1 MHMNGRTAMIMVVA
15 AVLVLVGA
23 GMAVASPPVDR
34 GKGGSMSPA
43 WAMGNTP
50 WNTTGNWSTPWDES
64 PKARFSLSQRYG
76 ALLSARENMSNAMAA
91 YERSLGR
98 YRTLGAGMGHA
109 QRLDVERDYALSRVQ
124 LMMSTAQF
132 VRAYG
137 MAWGTQYDTQRIE
150 QRLQE
155 MEQLREQIR
164 SASSPDEVRAL
175 REEMNRLW
183 QRTGLELQL
192 CVQSGAVERLE
203 DMLERAEN
211 TSTILQQ
218 EIEQLSAQEVDTH
231 RLNLQLE
238 QYGASLEQASAHLQR
253 AREMIEAHEGF
264 DDNGEVVNS
273 ALAASTLR
281 SVRTELTL
289 ATEQL
294 KASTRAL
301 REAFLELRH
310 HRAGMLTLQQDDT
323 LHAEGNGTAA
333 FSGRGTVRVVGDV
346 LVRVVDVAKD
356 ANISAPG
363 EPVVLPYDMV
373 QYHLREDDALEV
385 NGTSFTVCARGEGI
399 VLDVDGVGSV
409 VLTGN
414 GTYTL
419 VGANGTVSGE
429 WHAPLTGMPWRET
442 P

>member
-1 MHMNGRTAMIMVVA
+1 MNGRTAMIMVVA

-301 REAFLELRH
+301 REAFLDR
-310 HRAGMLTLQQDDT
+310 
-323 LHAEGNGTAA
+323 
-333 FSGRGTVRVVGDV
+333 
-346 LVRVVDVAKD
+346 K
-356 ANISAPG
+356 
-363 EPVVLPYDMV
+363 
-373 QYHLREDDALEV
+373 
-385 NGTSFTVCARGEGI
+385 
-399 VLDVDGVGSV
+399 SV
-409 VLTGN
+409 V
-414 GTYTL
+414 
-419 VGANGTVSGE
+419 
-429 WHAPLTGMPWRET
+429 
-442 P
+442 